1 MAATEN
7 DVDPITRTGAG
18 VINQQQLALVHHAR
32 NETKPLRRRLHTCA
46 RADQQNINAAVWPG
60 TGRDAQPPRRCQSRA
75 ATVSASRSGDS
86 VYGSYIY
93 D

>member
-32 NETKPLRRRLHTCA
+32 NETKRNHCADDSIRA
-46 RADQQNINAAVWPG
+46 RARTSKISTLRYGQERAGTLNRPVAAKAELP
-60 TGRDAQPPRRCQSRA
+60 Q
-75 ATVSASRSGDS
+75 
-86 VYGSYIY
+86 
-93 D
+93 